1 MASGG
6 PGPPLGEWPGPRL
19 GSGDRLDRDRYRPGD
34 RRDGDRERPGTRLG
48 SGDRLGPRPGSG
60 DRSGARPCS
69 APGRPV
75 TLEREVGVWD
85 TVLLEP
91 LTEQAF
97 IANLHQRYKHD
108 QIYVSAG
115 RVCEI
120 VPAPVSAGAPVNG
133 LSQ

>member
-19 GSGDRLDRDRYRPGD
+19 GSGDRLARDRYRP
-34 RRDGDRERPGTRLG
+34 
-48 SGDRLGPRPGSG
+48 GPRPGSG
-60 DRSGARPCS
+60 DRRDGDRSGPRPGSGDRRPGSGERSGPRPCS

-108 QIYVSAG
+108 QIYVSTGQQRAY
-115 RVCEI
+115 
-120 VPAPVSAGAPVNG
+120 
-133 LSQ
+133 